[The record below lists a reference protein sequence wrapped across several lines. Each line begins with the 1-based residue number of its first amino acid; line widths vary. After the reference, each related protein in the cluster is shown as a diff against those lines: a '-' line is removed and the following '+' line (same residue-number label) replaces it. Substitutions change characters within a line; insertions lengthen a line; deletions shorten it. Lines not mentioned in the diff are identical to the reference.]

1 MNEQND
7 DFRDP
12 TTLTK
17 WTKGMLYAFVAVML
31 VAVWTH
37 AGELLGRGGPESLA
51 GLLAGIPLLDSLGR
65 LIGSVWEI
73 VAEIAASLITAILL
87 LVWIYRANYNARAL
101 GAADMAFTPGWA
113 VRWYFI
119 PIAWFWKPYQAMREI
134 WQASVSPADWKQ
146 QVGSPLLLWWWVLW
160 ILSTWV
166 WFPVQEVALRNL
178 PAAEARIAETTIELA
193 WAILD
198 IPLALILIAI
208 IGGVHRM
215 QMNHVGRSE
224 APGRC
229 A

>member
-17 WTKGMLYAFVAVML
+17 WTTGILYAFVAVML

-73 VAEIAASLITAILL
+73 VSEIAAGLVTAILL
-87 LVWIYRANYNARAL
+87 LAWIYRANYNARAL

-113 VRWYFI
+113 VGWHFI

-146 QVGSPLLLWWWVLW
+146 EVGSPLLVWWWALW
-160 ILSTWV
+160 ILTTWV
-166 WFPVQEVALRNL
+166 WFAVQEVALRNL
-178 PAAEARIAETTIELA
+178 PAAEAQIADTAIELA
-193 WAILD
+193 VAILE
-198 IPLALILIAI
+198 IPLVLILIAI

-215 QMNHVGRSE
+215 QMDHAGRAE